1 MADLFSKTPTL
12 PEIIDPNADHY
23 TTLVGEGKKY
33 RDNSA
38 LAFAALKKDEHIRNL
53 EREQEELRKELEKR
67 LTMED
72 FVDKMK
78 TSTSQAPQPRTP
90 SNADQQIQSERV
102 DNSIKPEDI
111 AKLVDEKLQD
121 RLRQNEEKENLL
133 KVKQELMKHWGNDYQ
148 AKLKIAAQ
156 QLDVSEGFIDNLGKT
171 HPDALLR
178 LLEIRESKNSEYVAP
193 PRSGN
198 APVLNSD
205 PKNLGERDWK
215 YFEKLRKESPS
226 TYFSRKV
233 QSEIHRLAMEGKLEI
248 PR

>member
-1 MADLFSKTPTL
+1 MADLFSKTPTA
-12 PEIIDPNADHY
+12 PEVIDPNADHY
-23 TTLVGEGKKY
+23 SELVGEGKKY
-33 RDNSA
+33 RDNAA
-38 LAFAALKKDEHIRNL
+38 LAYAARKKDEHIRNL

-78 TSTSQAPQPRTP
+78 NASTQVPQPRTP
-90 SNADQQIQSERV
+90 SNAEPQAPSERV
-102 DNSIKPEDI
+102 DNSIKPEEI
-111 AKLVDEKLQD
+111 AKLVDERFQD
-121 RLRQNEEKENLL
+121 RVRQTEEKENLE
-133 KVKQELMKHWGNDYQ
+133 KVKRELMKHWGSDYQ

-178 LLEIRESKNSEYVAP
+178 LLEIRESKNSEYSPPPRGGVAP
-193 PRSGN
+193 VSNPN
-198 APVLNSD
+198 
-205 PKNLGERDWK
+205 NLGERDWK
-215 YFEKLRKESPS
+215 YFEKLRKENPS
-226 TYFSRKV
+226 MYFSRKV